1 MLNKA
6 IIVCFILV
14 LVLVIFMSVSGK
26 SNNQNIQTYAAP
38 WTFSGNSNVVNSS
51 SLSTDNSNGV
61 SAGSN
66 IVGNSVQV
74 SGGPSSYSNTSNNS
88 NNSNN
93 NTGVVQVSAWDDVNN
108 VSYPANLPPNAGIPP
123 LTGQNRPSI
132 GVVWQRD
139 PDQYANTD
147 ELKLWSPSACSVAA
161 TASVL
166 AAFGQKVKVSDILPL
181 MQSKGGL
188 SPRSGLSDYNTFG
201 FVAQRYGLHAILDE
215 NHDLEA
221 HYNSILSQLK
231 ANQPVIVNVQDSTY
245 FPSGHFVVAYRL
257 NDDGSIAVMNPDP
270 TAGKTVLQSWSPE
283 GFKLYFSR
291 TMRSI
296 LFTR

>member
-14 LVLVIFMSVSGK
+14 IVLVIFLSVSGK
-26 SNNQNIQTYAAP
+26 SNSQNNQSYAAP
-38 WTFSGNSNVVNSS
+38 WTFSSNSSVVNSS
-51 SLSTDNSNGV
+51 SISADGGSVVNSG
-61 SAGSN
+61 GSS
-66 IVGNSVQV
+66 SVQV
-74 SGGPSSYSNTSNNS
+74 GGGPSSYNNS
-88 NNSNN
+88 NINN
-93 NTGVVQVSAWDDVNN
+93 NNPGVVQVSAWDDVNN
-108 VSYPANLPPNAGIPP
+108 VSYPPNLPANAGIPP
-123 LTGQNRPSI
+123 LTGQNRSSV

-139 PDQYANTD
+139 PGQYANTD
-147 ELKLWSPSACSVAA
+147 DLKLWSPSACSVAA

-166 AAFGQKVKVSDILPL
+166 AAFGQNVKVSDILPL

-188 SPRSGLSDYNTFG
+188 SPRSGLSDYSTFG

-215 NHDLEA
+215 SHDLEA

-231 ANQPVIVNVQDSTY
+231 ANRPVIVNVQDSTY

-257 NDDGSIAVMNPDP
+257 NDDGTVAIMNPDP
-270 TAGKTVLQSWSPE
+270 TPGKTVLQSWSPD

-291 TMRSI
+291 TMRSV